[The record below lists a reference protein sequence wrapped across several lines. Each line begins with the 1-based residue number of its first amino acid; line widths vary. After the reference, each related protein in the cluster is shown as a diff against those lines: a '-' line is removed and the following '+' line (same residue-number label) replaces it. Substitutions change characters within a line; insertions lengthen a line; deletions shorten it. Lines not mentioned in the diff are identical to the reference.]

1 MTLLRAMD
9 PNYSTDADIIKEFYE
24 TEVVKM
30 TAAGKAKLKA
40 AQVVGDVIDPQT
52 GEIFAESGEILTE
65 EKVNAISLTNVKE
78 ITILKTIPAPAVQSE
93 NSPKNLKRF

>member
-65 EKVNAISLTNVKE
+65 EKLM
-78 ITILKTIPAPAVQSE
+78 LF
-93 NSPKNLKRF
+93 LLRM